1 MAVYQTAYKA
11 EEKYVCFRSIALDS
25 VATWPFQFS
34 FITLF
39 KYQIEQEV
47 QAYVIDIS
55 KIFEQNLFS

>member
-11 EEKYVCFRSIALDS
+11 EEKYMFVSGPI
-25 VATWPFQFS
+25 ATWSFQFS

-47 QAYVIDIS
+47 QAYVTD
-55 KIFEQNLFS
+55 FR